1 METTFKI
8 RTYGRTELA
17 QLYHPDITGQS
28 AWRKLKKWF
37 SINPQ
42 LQHLCGQQQR
52 CFTPSQ
58 VEMIIR
64 VLGEP

>member
-17 QLYHPDITGQS
+17 QLYHPGITSQS

-42 LQHLCGQQQR
+42 LQHLCRQHER
-52 CFTPSQ
+52 SFTPSQ
-58 VEMIIR
+58 VEKIIR